1 VLILIALTAPVAPA
15 CSANPMSELE
25 ALGYLQMALQQPLG
39 TGFASTVKVLAR
51 DELVP
56 RARPGGRAR
65 GCSPDPT
72 WRATSAGTIRRLCV
86 RSSKHIAGPIAS
98 F

>member
-1 VLILIALTAPVAPA
+1 MLILIALTAPVAPA

-39 TGFASTVKVLAR
+39 AGFASTVKVLAC

-56 RARPGGRAR
+56 RARPGGSAR
-65 GCSPDPT
+65 GARQT
-72 WRATSAGTIRRLCV
+72 RHGERSARTIRRLCV

-98 F
+98 